1 MEPTRYGGICRR
13 FLNGSCRFGL
23 RCNYRHELPAVPSS
37 QICKHFQK
45 GGCWYGERCK
55 YFHVLQPEVDT
66 AAAGRRGSVPAVSSS
81 SVAFAPPDRR
91 GSEPAFLQSEED
103 GQHSRQECS
112 RSEPMVNASNSQNTG
127 HPTANI
133 AEEPSQGTYTSSE
146 LAHSS
151 RSESSSSEDGAAAAA
166 ASSTQAEE
174 TEAVLQSINVTCGIC
189 MDKVYEKTHRRNQVF
204 GILPN
209 CNHSFCLECI
219 MTWRKTKD
227 LGPDVVKSCPQCRV
241 RSPFYVPS
249 KYWVE
254 GQAKENVIAA
264 FKEKFSKKTCSYY
277 TRYRCCPF
285 KTECLYR
292 HNKPAHPRSYQ
303 VNAVVLECTI
313 SFQHCLDAL
322 VGRFVIY
329 VPPAFFFCS
338 QYPTEDDNDYE
349 DEGDFLDLRNF
360 FIAVTLLGD
369 DDDVFDF
376 LFT

>member
-133 AEEPSQGTYTSSE
+133 AEEPSQDTSSE

-151 RSESSSSEDGAAAAA
+151 RSAQVGACHATNEEESSSSEDGAAAAA

-303 VNAVVLECTI
+303 
-313 SFQHCLDAL
+313 
-322 VGRFVIY
+322 
-329 VPPAFFFCS
+329 
-338 QYPTEDDNDYE
+338 YPTEDDNDYE